1 MKRHTSA
8 LIAALLIAAA
18 LMAGCQQPGQS
29 IASDPVQAVKDIV
42 EKQAE
47 IKTQHVDLT
56 LDLKLKIE
64 GLSSS
69 DPSTAQTAALFRD
82 FKASASAAG
91 DVDNAKSDFSLKG
104 TADLGMFTAFLLPE
118 GVEKLEFEL
127 VKVGETMYSRL
138 VGQEWNESPV
148 ETSTSGSGASPAD
161 VNKQLRDL
169 LKKVAKAE
177 RLGDETIDGVGAYH
191 FKVTLDAVELI
202 AEAAKLAQQSG
213 GEVDQTQL
221 AQASDLLKNSDLTL
235 EMWVGKADL
244 YIRQQILHLGLNLKN
259 IPDAPPE
266 ATVNA
271 DINLTV
277 KNSKL
282 NEAVTIS
289 KPK

>member
-1 MKRHTSA
+1 MKRHIPA

-18 LMAGCQQPGQS
+18 LMAGCQQPGQP
-29 IASDPVQAVKDIV
+29 IAADPVQAVKDIV

-47 IKTQHVDLT
+47 IKTQHIDLALDLT
-56 LDLKLKIE
+56 LKAQ
-64 GLSSS
+64 GFSSS

-82 FKASASAAG
+82 FKANASAAG

-118 GVEKLEFEL
+118 GAENLEFEL

-148 ETSTSGSGASPAD
+148 DTSGSGTSPAD

-177 RLGDETIDGVGAYH
+177 RLGDETIDGVGTYH
-191 FKVTLDAVELI
+191 FKVTLDTVELI
-202 AEAAKLAQQSG
+202 AEVSKLAQESG
-213 GEVDQTQL
+213 SEVDQAQL
-221 AQASDLLKNSDLTL
+221 DQARELLKDSVLTL

-244 YIRQQILHLGLNLKN
+244 YIRQQILHLGLDLKN
-259 IPDAPPE
+259 IPDAPSE